1 MSETGADSPFAQ
13 VPVEVTIAVGK
24 AHPLVSELL
33 NLAPGSVLKLDRR
46 IEDPVEIYVG
56 DKLFAHGELQE
67 DPEGREGQIVV
78 RLTSFV
84 SDGASKDT

>member
-1 MSETGADSPFAQ
+1 MTERGDDNPFAQ

-33 NLAPGSVLKLDRR
+33 TLAPGSVLKMDRR

-67 DPEGREGQIVV
+67 DPEGRDGQILV
-78 RLTSFV
+78 RLTSFAQG
-84 SDGASKDT
+84 GAKNDA